1 MLNINGRTV
10 WVFSGNLYEVSNS
23 WIQ

>member
-1 MLNINGRTV
+1 MLNINGRDA